1 MSEYVIRGGFPL
13 AGEIGVSG
21 AKNGALP
28 LLFASVVADGAC
40 TYYHVPD
47 IGDVRLALRI
57 LSEMGARVTRHDA
70 HTVTVNA
77 RYLSPEAIPRHLTAG
92 MRASSYLL
100 GACLGRFGYAAEPLT
115 GGCDF
120 GNRPLNCHYGVFH
133 ALGAVGEGELH
144 APPGGLR
151 GGTYDFPQV
160 SVGATVN
167 GIFAACR
174 THGVTHLHHC
184 ATESH
189 VGDLIRFLNLLGA
202 DIRGGGTPDLVIRGR
217 SDLGH
222 TSFVVS
228 PDEIEAGT
236 YLLAGVA
243 SGGDVTVTGIR
254 PCDLSALTNV
264 LVRTGCLVDSAPDR
278 VRVRRGENFRG
289 VAVETAPAPGFPTDL
304 HPPTVAALCFA
315 AGKSQMTERVW
326 QERFRYTSELA
337 KMGAVFSREGQ
348 TLTVHPASLHAAS
361 VTATDLRGGAA
372 LAVAALGIAGK
383 THMTGCEL
391 IERGYED
398 FTGKLRRLGADVS
411 VLPVMSSCASGAG
424 EESAEERQ
432 EKDGGDA
439 GAPHGD
445 GEG

>member
-1 MSEYVIRGGFPL
+1 MSEYVMNGGTPL
-13 AGEIGVSG
+13 VGEIEVSG

-28 LLFASVVADGAC
+28 LLFASVLAGGAC

-57 LSEMGARVTRHDA
+57 LSEMGARVTRPGA

-77 RYLSPEAIPRHLTAG
+77 RYLSPEAVPRHLTAG

-100 GACLGRFGYAAEPLT
+100 GACLGRFGYAAEPAT

-133 ALGAVGEGELH
+133 ALGARGEGELY
-144 APPGGLR
+144 APPGGLT
-151 GGTYDFPQV
+151 GGRYVFPQV

-167 GIFAACR
+167 GLFAACR
-174 THGVTHLHHC
+174 ASGVTHLSNC

-189 VGDLIRFLNLLGA
+189 VGDLIRFLLALGA
-202 DIRGGGTPDLVIRGR
+202 DIRGVGTPELVIRGR
-217 SDLGH
+217 PHLGR

-243 SGGDVTVTGIR
+243 TAGDVTVTGIR
-254 PCDLSALTNV
+254 PCDLAPLTDV
-264 LVRTGCLVDSAPDR
+264 LVRAGCRVDTAPDR
-278 VRVRRGENFRG
+278 VRVRRGDVFSG
-289 VAVETAPAPGFPTDL
+289 VTVETAPAPGFPTDL
-304 HPPTVAALCFA
+304 HPQTVAALCFA
-315 AGKSQMTERVW
+315 TGESRVTERVW
-326 QERFRYTSELA
+326 QERFRYTGELA
-337 KMGAVFSREGQ
+337 KMGAAFTREGQ
-348 TLTVHPASLHAAS
+348 TLTLRPAAMHAAD

-372 LAVAALGIAGK
+372 LAIAALAVPGASRL
-383 THMTGCEL
+383 TGCEL

-398 FTGKLRRLGADVS
+398 FTGKLRRLGGDVRVS
-411 VLPVMSSCASGAG
+411 AVPPSGPPRAG
-424 EESAEERQ
+424 EKTAEQHE
-432 EKDGGDA
+432 EEDGGDTRA
-439 GAPHGD
+439 TDGD
-445 GEG
+445 GQG

>member
-1 MSEYVIRGGFPL
+1 MSEYVIRGGTPL
-13 AGEIGVSG
+13 AGEIEVSG

-28 LLFASVVADGAC
+28 LLFASVVAGGAC

-70 HTVTVNA
+70 HTVTVDA

-144 APPGGLR
+144 APAGGLC
-151 GGTYDFPQV
+151 GGCYTFPQV

-174 THGVTHLHHC
+174 ARGITRLSNC

-189 VGDLIRFLNLLGA
+189 IGDLIRFLNALGA
-202 DIRGGGTPDLVIRGR
+202 DIRGGGTPELVIRG
-217 SDLGH
+217 STSLGKV
-222 TSFVVS
+222 SFVVS

-236 YLLAGVA
+236 YLLAGAA

-254 PCDLSALTNV
+254 PCDLSALTEV
-264 LVRTGCLVDSAPDR
+264 LVRAGCRVDIAPDR
-278 VRVRRGENFRG
+278 VRVRRGNDYCG
-289 VAVETAPAPGFPTDL
+289 VDFETAPAPGFPTDL

-315 AGKSQMTERVW
+315 TGDSRVTERVW
-326 QERFRYTSELA
+326 QERFRYTGELM
-337 KMGAVFSREGQ
+337 KMGVAFSREGQ
-348 TLTVHPASLHAAS
+348 TLTVHPAAMHAAS
-361 VTATDLRGGAA
+361 VAVTDLRGGAA
-372 LAVAALGIAGK
+372 LAIAALAVPGASRLA
-383 THMTGCEL
+383 GCEL

-398 FTGKLRRLGADVS
+398 FTGKLCHLGGDVRALA
-411 VLPVMSSCASGAG
+411 VPPSCPPGAG
-424 EESAEERQ
+424 EESAEERD
-432 EKDGGDA
+432 EENGGDTR
-439 GAPHGD
+439 APDGD
-445 GEG
+445 GQG